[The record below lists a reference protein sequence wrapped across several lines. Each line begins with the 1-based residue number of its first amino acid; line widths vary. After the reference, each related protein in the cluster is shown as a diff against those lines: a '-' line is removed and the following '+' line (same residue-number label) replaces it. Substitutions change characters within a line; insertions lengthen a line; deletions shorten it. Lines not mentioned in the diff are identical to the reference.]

1 MKILERGE
9 VEERMQEIAYLQQ
22 LMRASAERLE
32 QELSVIEQW
41 LKTLEFRLMYMEED
55 NED

>member
-22 LMRASAERLE
+22 LMRASAKRLE
-32 QELSVIEQW
+32 EELSVIDQW